1 VRKSISSLLGAALL
15 PFAALADPPP
25 KALAQRQ
32 EPLEISPLLARSTPA
47 ESRAALLVTGSDE
60 PTLEQAQR
68 AAERIAAG
76 DREADS
82 SRRSRARAAHFAP
95 VVRGQLGRAQVD
107 QSRSGV
113 SYGQPVQWNTLG
125 QTTTW
130 AVTLA
135 WDLPSAIYGRDENQL
150 ALSESQLA
158 RVRREVAQRVGR
170 LYAER
175 KRKLLAMH
183 AQPGSDASLQLENA
197 LSLLEL
203 TAELDGL
210 SGGLFAAALA
220 RAQDHATALSRSLH
234 LEETP

>member
-1 VRKSISSLLGAALL
+1 VRKSISSLLGVVLL
-15 PFAALADPPP
+15 PFAVLADPPP
-25 KALAQRQ
+25 KPPTQR
-32 EPLEISPLLARSTPA
+32 PPPSAISPLFAQSTA
-47 ESRAALLVTGSDE
+47 VESRAALVMPDADE

-95 VVRGQLGRAQVD
+95 VVRGQLGRAQAD
-107 QSRSGV
+107 QSRSGI
-113 SYGQPVQWNTLG
+113 SYGQPVQWTTLG

-130 AVTLA
+130 AVTLS
-135 WDLPSAIYGRDENQL
+135 WDLPSAIYGREENQL
-150 ALSESQLA
+150 ALSEAQLA

>member
-1 VRKSISSLLGAALL
+1 MRKSISSLLGAALL
-15 PFAALADPPP
+15 PFASLADPPP
-25 KALAQRQ
+25 QPLSQRQ
-32 EPLEISPLLARSTPA
+32 QPMAIAPLIARSMPA
-47 ESRAALLVTGSDE
+47 EIRAALVATERDE

-95 VVRGQLGRAQVD
+95 VVRGQLGQAQAD
-107 QSRSGV
+107 QSRNGV
-113 SYGQPVQWNTLG
+113 SYGQPVQWTTLG

-130 AVTLA
+130 AVTLS
-135 WDLPSAIYGRDENQL
+135 WDLPSAIYGRDETQL
-150 ALSESQLA
+150 ALSEAQLA

-183 AQPGSDASLQLENA
+183 AQPSSDAPLQLENA

-210 SGGLFAAALA
+210 TDGLFAAALA
-220 RAQDHATALSRSLH
+220 RAQAHATALSRSLH